1 MAKIAIVGAG
11 QAGLFLGFGLLED
24 EHEVTLFSHQTSE
37 EFLNGR
43 LPSGMGIF
51 EDAVKKEAALG
62 LTFWEDVMTR
72 GEGAVLQVLNPD
84 RSVGL
89 HIAPPTPRPHRGV
102 DQRLKNSQWMQELER
117 RLLDINQMTAGRLF
131 DWFERV
137 RLDRKTRRQSVRP

>member
-37 EFLNGR
+37 ELLNGR

-84 RSVGL
+84 GSVACTSPLPRHGRTGGL
-89 HIAPPTPRPHRGV
+89 ISA
-102 DQRLKNSQWMQELER
+102 
-117 RLLDINQMTAGRLF
+117 
-131 DWFERV
+131 
-137 RLDRKTRRQSVRP
+137 